1 MVQLT
6 NRVAAPKPDRRPPA
20 VRDLLAA
27 VFLAGVAAIVIAR
40 WWTGTGYQE
49 PPLGLPD
56 AGGLTAIGLP
66 IVQFVHDMAGIA
78 VVGLLFVRCLSGL
91 GHSGFGSSAVPA
103 HQHLMAMAVRWA
115 WLWAGS
121 TLAWIVLT
129 MSDLVGVPVVRLR
142 ERADVLAIVLG
153 TDRVLTQIATL
164 WVAVAIAL
172 FGARLST
179 VAATS
184 GVLVLAIAALLPS
197 ALTGHAG
204 HHNYSDVAVVALAV
218 HITAASLWVGG
229 LLALAVH
236 LRAFPDRLQ
245 YAVPR
250 FSAAAL
256 ICVIA
261 VGVSGV
267 VESAVMLDDWA
278 ALWGTNRGHLII
290 AKVLALVVLG
300 GIGWWHRQRTMGPA
314 ATGRLLPMLRL
325 AAGELVLM
333 GVTVGIAVVLSGTA

>member
-1 MVQLT
+1 
-6 NRVAAPKPDRRPPA
+6 
-20 VRDLLAA
+20 
-27 VFLAGVAAIVIAR
+27 
-40 WWTGTGYQE
+40 
-49 PPLGLPD
+49 
-56 AGGLTAIGLP
+56 
-66 IVQFVHDMAGIA
+66 
-78 VVGLLFVRCLSGL
+78 
-91 GHSGFGSSAVPA
+91 
-103 HQHLMAMAVRWA
+103 MAVRWA
-115 WLWAGS
+115 WVWAGS

-129 MSDLVGVPVVRLR
+129 MSDLVGVPVSSLP

-172 FGARLST
+172 FGTRLST
-179 VAATS
+179 TAATS
-184 GVLVLAIAALLPS
+184 GVLVVAIAALLPS

-218 HITAASLWVGG
+218 HIAAASLWVGG
-229 LLALAVH
+229 LLALVVH
-236 LRAFPDRLQ
+236 LRAFPDQLQ
-245 YAVPR
+245 HTVPR

-256 ICVIA
+256 FCVIA

-300 GIGWWHRQRTMGPA
+300 GIGYWHRRRTMGPA
-314 ATGRLLPMLRL
+314 ASGRFMPLLRL
-325 AAGELVLM
+325 AAGEMVLM